1 MAKINLVGKKFN
13 RLTVVKEAGRDDR
26 QQVLWLCKCDC
37 GKETKATTYRLNKNI
52 TKSCGCLLIEAARK
66 QAKELKEKNKTH
78 GLSKTRIYKTYRGM
92 KDRCLNPNDMHYPD
106 YGGRGIIVCDEWKND
121 FMSFYNWAMDNGYTE
136 KLTIDR
142 IDVNGNYEP
151 SNCRWVD
158 IKVQA
163 NNKRDSRK
171 ISFKGETKTISEW
184 ADKYGLKRVTLAA
197 RIDRY
202 GMTFEEAISLPGG
215 YDKPRKTYKVTNI
228 EDNTFIICSRKEVI
242 THANIGVSTIRHYL
256 DKDRLW
262 NNKYKIETY
271 KG

>member
-13 RLTVVKEAGRDDR
+13 RLTVVKEVGRDDR

-37 GKETKATTYRLNKNI
+37 GKETNVTTYRLNKGK
-52 TKSCGCLLIEAARK
+52 TKSCGCLMIETSRK
-66 QAKELKEKNKTH
+66 QFTELGKKSKTH

-106 YGGRGIIVCDEWKND
+106 YGGRGITICDEWKND
-121 FMSFYNWAMDNGYTE
+121 FMSFYNWAMDNGYTD

-158 IKVQA
+158 TKTQ
-163 NNKRDSRK
+163 NRNKRNTRK
-171 ISFKGETKTISEW
+171 IKYNGEIRTLSEW
-184 ADKYGLKRVTLAA
+184 AVYFNLKRSTLEA
-197 RIDRY
+197 RLFRY
-202 GMTFEEAISLPGG
+202 NMTFEEAISLPGG
-215 YDKPRKTYKVTNI
+215 YGKPRKTYKVTNI